1 MPSGNMEGTSKM
13 MKFGDL
19 GSIFL
24 TGVTLLVTCT
34 SAGASVASGGR
45 ITAYFVD
52 EAGLVLFD
60 TDGSRTQKPAC
71 AHPEKNNFAFRA
83 DTLQSQ
89 AMFASIVTAYSTGR
103 TVIIG
108 GRSVCA
114 PNLDVENAGN
124 VILQ

>member
-1 MPSGNMEGTSKM
+1 M
-13 MKFGDL
+13 MKFRGF
-19 GSIFL
+19 GS
-24 TGVTLLVTCT
+24 VLLSAALLATCAP
-34 SAGASVASGGR
+34 AGASVASGGR

-60 TDGSRTQKPAC
+60 TDGSRTQRPAC
-71 AHPEKNNFAFRA
+71 AHPQKNNFAFIA

-89 AMFASIVTAYSTGR
+89 AMFASIVTAYTTGK

-108 GRSVCA
+108 GKSACA
-114 PNLDVENAGN
+114 PDLDVETAGN